1 MLSRWRR
8 QSLTRRLDWLADWLI
23 KIREYTARR
32 QISTNRT
39 HTHNANE
46 IAKEVCK
53 ITYELI
59 LLYNIYYYID
69 RLNSK

>member
-53 ITYELI
+53 ITYELFRNDPVI
-59 LLYNIYYYID
+59 SND
-69 RLNSK
+69 N